1 MILKKNVNNYLFIYL
16 ISHLLIWTLIPS
28 VVNTNLPLDT
38 IEALAWGSDLK
49 WGFEKH
55 PPMSGLM
62 VEIIFQLFGSN
73 DWAFYLLSQIFLIFT
88 FFIVWKFSNEI
99 FKDETLSLISVLMLS
114 GFFFYNYTTPEFNV
128 NICQLPFWA
137 LTVLYGWRSFNV
149 KNKISNWLFFGLF
162 ASFGFLSKYLFIF
175 LLIGIKIFYLYF
187 LMKKK
192 KINLYYSIPGLIF
205 LAVISP
211 HLIWLSQNEYV
222 TILYGLSR
230 SNIETGNFL
239 NHLINPLIFLIKQ
252 SIILVPIVLMTY
264 VLLKKIK
271 INIKSNNTLIYLV
284 CINILPFILML
295 LYSLL
300 TGAKIRTMWMTP
312 FYIFFP
318 TMLLFIFKK
327 FILFKN
333 LKKFFLIFFIIFLI
347 SPMTYFAVSVLDKN
361 KRTDY
366 PGREIADLV
375 QRKWDKNFSN
385 EITIVVGDEWAAG
398 NLSYHLVSRPKWLR
412 SLKTMSKE
420 LDENQGV
427 IYAGNPDILKKIC
440 PGEFGTIRPTGYC
453 MIGRR

>member
-1 MILKKNVNNYLFIYL
+1 MIIKKNVNKYLFIYL
-16 ISHLLIWTLIPS
+16 TGHLLIWTLIPT

-62 VEIIFQLFGSN
+62 VEIIFQLFGNN

-88 FFIVWKFSNEI
+88 FLIVWKFSNEI
-99 FKDETLSLISVLMLS
+99 FRDKTLSLISVLMLS

-149 KNKISNWLFFGLF
+149 KDKISNWIFFGLF

-187 LMKKK
+187 LIKKK
-192 KINLYYSIPGLIF
+192 KINFYYFIPGLIF

-230 SNIETGNFL
+230 SNIETGNFI

-252 SIILVPIVLMTY
+252 IIILAPIVLMTY
-264 VLLKKIK
+264 VLLKEIK

-295 LYSLL
+295 VYSLL

-333 LKKFFLIFFIIFLI
+333 LKKFFSVFFIFFLV

-427 IYAGNPDILKKIC
+427 IYAGNPEILKKIC

>member
-1 MILKKNVNNYLFIYL
+1 MIIKKNVNKYLFIYL
-16 ISHLLIWTLIPS
+16 TGHLLIWTLIPT

-62 VEIIFQLFGSN
+62 VEIIFQLFGNN
-73 DWAFYLLSQIFLIFT
+73 DWAFYLLSQIFLTFT

-99 FKDETLSLISVLMLS
+99 FKDKTLSLISVLMLS

-149 KNKISNWLFFGLF
+149 KDKISNWLFFGLF

-175 LLIGIKIFYLYF
+175 LLIGIKIFYSYF
-187 LMKKK
+187 LIKKK
-192 KINLYYSIPGLIF
+192 KINIYYFIPGLIF

-211 HLIWLSQNEYV
+211 HLIWLSQNDYV

-230 SNIETGNFL
+230 SNIETGNFI

-252 SIILVPIVLMTY
+252 IIILVPIMLMTY

-271 INIKSNNTLIYLV
+271 IDINSNNTLIYLV

-327 FILFKN
+327 FIFFKS
-333 LKKFFLIFFIIFLI
+333 LKKFFLIFFIFFLI
-347 SPMTYFAVSVLDKN
+347 SPLTYLAVSILDKN

-412 SLKTMSKE
+412 SLKTISKN

>member
-1 MILKKNVNNYLFIYL
+1 MILKKNVNIYLFIYL

-62 VEIIFQLFGSN
+62 VEIIFQLFGNN
-73 DWAFYLLSQIFLIFT
+73 DWAFYLLSQIFLTFT

-99 FKDETLSLISVLMLS
+99 FKDKTLSLISVLMLS

-149 KNKISNWLFFGLF
+149 KDKISNWLFFGLF

-175 LLIGIKIFYLYF
+175 LLIGIKIFYSYF
-187 LMKKK
+187 LIKKK
-192 KINLYYSIPGLIF
+192 KINIYYFIPGLIF

-211 HLIWLSQNEYV
+211 HLIWLSQNDYV

-230 SNIETGNFL
+230 SNIETGNFI

-252 SIILVPIVLMTY
+252 IIILVPIMLMTY

-271 INIKSNNTLIYLV
+271 IDINSNNTLIYLV

-327 FILFKN
+327 FIFFKN
-333 LKKFFLIFFIIFLI
+333 LKKFFLIFFIFFLI
-347 SPMTYFAVSVLDKN
+347 SPLTYLAVSILDKN

-412 SLKTMSKE
+412 SLKTISKD

>member
-1 MILKKNVNNYLFIYL
+1 MILKKNVNIYLFIYL

-62 VEIIFQLFGSN
+62 VEIIFQLFGNN

-99 FKDETLSLISVLMLS
+99 FRDKTLSLISVLMLS

-149 KNKISNWLFFGLF
+149 KDKISNWLFFGLF

-187 LMKKK
+187 LIKKK
-192 KINLYYSIPGLIF
+192 KINIYYFIPGLIF

-211 HLIWLSQNEYV
+211 HLIWLSQNDYV

-230 SNIETGNFL
+230 SNIETGNFI

-252 SIILVPIVLMTY
+252 IIILVPIMLMTY

-271 INIKSNNTLIYLV
+271 IDINSNNTLIYLV

-327 FILFKN
+327 FIFFKS
-333 LKKFFLIFFIIFLI
+333 LKKFFLIFFIFFLI
-347 SPMTYFAVSVLDKN
+347 SPLTYLAVSILDKN

-412 SLKTMSKE
+412 SLKTISKD

>member
-38 IEALAWGSDLK
+38 IEALAWGSDLE

-62 VEIIFQLFGSN
+62 VEIIFQLFGNN
-73 DWAFYLLSQIFLIFT
+73 DWAFYLLSQIFLTFT

-99 FKDETLSLISVLMLS
+99 FKDKTLSLISVLMLS

-137 LTVLYGWRSFNV
+137 LTVLYGWRSFNA
-149 KNKISNWLFFGLF
+149 KDKISNWLFFGLF

-192 KINLYYSIPGLIF
+192 KINLYYFIPGLIF
-205 LAVISP
+205 LVVISP

-230 SNIETGNFL
+230 SNIETDNFL

-252 SIILVPIVLMTY
+252 TIILVPIVLMTY

>member
-1 MILKKNVNNYLFIYL
+1 MILKKNVNIYLFIYL

-62 VEIIFQLFGSN
+62 VEIIFQLFGNN
-73 DWAFYLLSQIFLIFT
+73 DWAFYLLSQIFLTFT

-99 FKDETLSLISVLMLS
+99 FKDKTLSLISVLMLS

-149 KNKISNWLFFGLF
+149 KDKISNWLFFGLF

-175 LLIGIKIFYLYF
+175 LLIGIKIFYSYF
-187 LMKKK
+187 LIKKK
-192 KINLYYSIPGLIF
+192 KINIYYFIPGLIF

-211 HLIWLSQNEYV
+211 HLIWLSQNDYV

-230 SNIETGNFL
+230 SNIETGNFI

-252 SIILVPIVLMTY
+252 IIILVPIMLMTY

-271 INIKSNNTLIYLV
+271 IDINSNNTLIYLV

-327 FILFKN
+327 FIFFKN
-333 LKKFFLIFFIIFLI
+333 LKKFFLIFFIFFLI
-347 SPMTYFAVSVLDKN
+347 SPLTYLAVSILDKN

-412 SLKTMSKE
+412 SLKTISKD

-427 IYAGNPDILKKIC
+427 IYAGNPDILKKVC

>member
-1 MILKKNVNNYLFIYL
+1 MIIKKNVNKYLFIYL
-16 ISHLLIWTLIPS
+16 TGHLLIWTLIPT

-62 VEIIFQLFGSN
+62 VEIIFQLFGNN
-73 DWAFYLLSQIFLIFT
+73 DWAFYFLSQIFLIFT
-88 FFIVWKFSNEI
+88 FLIVWKFSNEI
-99 FKDETLSLISVLMLS
+99 FRDKTLSLISVLMLS

-149 KNKISNWLFFGLF
+149 KDKISNWIFFGLF

-175 LLIGIKIFYLYF
+175 LLIGIKIFFLYF

-192 KINLYYSIPGLIF
+192 KINFYYFIPGLIF

-230 SNIETGNFL
+230 SNIETGNFI

-252 SIILVPIVLMTY
+252 IIILAPIVLMTY
-264 VLLKKIK
+264 VLLKEIK

-295 LYSLL
+295 VYSLL

-333 LKKFFLIFFIIFLI
+333 LKKFFSIFFIFFLV

-427 IYAGNPDILKKIC
+427 IYAGNPEILKKIC

>member
-1 MILKKNVNNYLFIYL
+1 
-16 ISHLLIWTLIPS
+16 
-28 VVNTNLPLDT
+28 
-38 IEALAWGSDLK
+38 
-49 WGFEKH
+49 
-55 PPMSGLM
+55 
-62 VEIIFQLFGSN
+62 
-73 DWAFYLLSQIFLIFT
+73 
-88 FFIVWKFSNEI
+88 
-99 FKDETLSLISVLMLS
+99 MLS

-149 KNKISNWLFFGLF
+149 KDKISNWLFFGLF

-175 LLIGIKIFYLYF
+175 LLIGIKIFYSYF
-187 LMKKK
+187 LIKKK
-192 KINLYYSIPGLIF
+192 KINIYYFIPGLIF

-211 HLIWLSQNEYV
+211 HLIWLSQNDYV

-230 SNIETGNFL
+230 SNIETGNFI

-252 SIILVPIVLMTY
+252 IIILVPIMLMTY

-271 INIKSNNTLIYLV
+271 IDINSNNTLIYLV

-327 FILFKN
+327 FIFFKN
-333 LKKFFLIFFIIFLI
+333 LKKFFLIFFIFFLI
-347 SPMTYFAVSVLDKN
+347 SPLTYLAVSILDKN

-412 SLKTMSKE
+412 SLKTISKD

>member
-38 IEALAWGSDLK
+38 IEALARGRDLK

-175 LLIGIKIFYLYF
+175 LLVGIKIFYLYF
-187 LMKKK
+187 LIKKK
-192 KINLYYSIPGLIF
+192 KINIYYFIPGLIF
-205 LAVISP
+205 LTVISP

-222 TILYGLSR
+222 TVLYGLSR
-230 SNIETGNFL
+230 SNIETGNFI
-239 NHLINPLIFLIKQ
+239 NHLINPLIFLTKQ
-252 SIILVPIVLMTY
+252 IIILVPIMLMTY
-264 VLLKKIK
+264 ALLRKVKVN
-271 INIKSNNTLIYLV
+271 INSNNTLIYLI

-333 LKKFFLIFFIIFLI
+333 LKKFFFIFFIFFFI
-347 SPMTYFAVSVLDKN
+347 SPTTYLAVSVLDKN

-366 PGREIADLV
+366 PGREISDLV

-385 EITIVVGDEWAAG
+385 EITIVVGDEWVAG
-398 NLSYHLVSRPKWLR
+398 NLSYHLVSRPKWFR
-412 SLKTMSKE
+412 SLKTMSKD

>member
-62 VEIIFQLFGSN
+62 VEIIFQLFGNN
-73 DWAFYLLSQIFLIFT
+73 DWAFYLLSQIFLTFT
-88 FFIVWKFSNEI
+88 FLIVWKFSNEI
-99 FKDETLSLISVLMLS
+99 FRDKTLSLISVLMLS

-149 KNKISNWLFFGLF
+149 KDKISNWIFFGLF

-187 LMKKK
+187 LIKKK
-192 KINLYYSIPGLIF
+192 KINFYYFIPGLIF

-230 SNIETGNFL
+230 SNIETGNFI

-252 SIILVPIVLMTY
+252 IIILVPIVLMTY
-264 VLLKKIK
+264 VLLKEIK
-271 INIKSNNTLIYLV
+271 INIKNNNTLIYLV

-295 LYSLL
+295 VYSLL

-318 TMLLFIFKK
+318 TMLIFIFKK

-333 LKKFFLIFFIIFLI
+333 LKKFFSIFFIFFLV

-427 IYAGNPDILKKIC
+427 IYAGNPEILKKIC

>member
-62 VEIIFQLFGSN
+62 VEIIFQLFGNN
-73 DWAFYLLSQIFLIFT
+73 DWAFYLLSQIFLTFT

-99 FKDETLSLISVLMLS
+99 FKDKTLSLISVLMLS

-149 KNKISNWLFFGLF
+149 KDKISNWLLFGLF
-162 ASFGFLSKYLFIF
+162 ASFGVLSKYLFIF
-175 LLIGIKIFYLYF
+175 LLIGIKIFYSYF
-187 LMKKK
+187 LIKKK
-192 KINLYYSIPGLIF
+192 KINIYYFIPGLIF

-211 HLIWLSQNEYV
+211 HLIWLSQNDYV

-230 SNIETGNFL
+230 SNIETGNFI

-252 SIILVPIVLMTY
+252 IIILVPIMLMTY

-271 INIKSNNTLIYLV
+271 IDINSNNTLIYLV

-327 FILFKN
+327 FIFFKS
-333 LKKFFLIFFIIFLI
+333 LKKFFLIFFIFFLI
-347 SPMTYFAVSVLDKN
+347 SPLTYLAVSILDKN

-412 SLKTMSKE
+412 SLKTISKD

>member
-1 MILKKNVNNYLFIYL
+1 MILKKNVNIYLFIYL

-62 VEIIFQLFGSN
+62 VEIIFQLFGNN
-73 DWAFYLLSQIFLIFT
+73 DWAYYLLSQIFLTFT

-99 FKDETLSLISVLMLS
+99 FKDKTLSLISVLMLS

-149 KNKISNWLFFGLF
+149 KDKISNWLFFGLF

-175 LLIGIKIFYLYF
+175 LLIGIKIFYSYF
-187 LMKKK
+187 LIKKK
-192 KINLYYSIPGLIF
+192 KINIYYFIPGLIF

-211 HLIWLSQNEYV
+211 HLIWLSQNDYV

-230 SNIETGNFL
+230 SNIETGNFI

-252 SIILVPIVLMTY
+252 IIILVPIMLMTY

-271 INIKSNNTLIYLV
+271 IDINSNNTLIYLV

-327 FILFKN
+327 FIFFKN
-333 LKKFFLIFFIIFLI
+333 LKKFFLIFFIFFLI
-347 SPMTYFAVSVLDKN
+347 SPLTYLAVSILDKN

-412 SLKTMSKE
+412 SLKTISKD

>member
-1 MILKKNVNNYLFIYL
+1 MILKKNVNNYLLIYL

-62 VEIIFQLFGSN
+62 VEIIFQLFGNN
-73 DWAFYLLSQIFLIFT
+73 DWAYYLLSQIFLTFT

-99 FKDETLSLISVLMLS
+99 FKDKTLSLISVLMLS

-149 KNKISNWLFFGLF
+149 KDKISNWLLFGLF

-175 LLIGIKIFYLYF
+175 LLIGIKIFYSYF
-187 LMKKK
+187 LIKKK
-192 KINLYYSIPGLIF
+192 KINIYYFIPGLIF

-211 HLIWLSQNEYV
+211 HLIWLSQNDYV

-230 SNIETGNFL
+230 SNIETGNFI

-252 SIILVPIVLMTY
+252 IIILVPIMLMTY

-271 INIKSNNTLIYLV
+271 IDINSNNTLIYLV

-327 FILFKN
+327 FIFFKN
-333 LKKFFLIFFIIFLI
+333 LKKFFLIFFIFFLI
-347 SPMTYFAVSVLDKN
+347 SPLTYLAVSILDKN

-412 SLKTMSKE
+412 SLKTISKD

>member
-62 VEIIFQLFGSN
+62 VEIIFQLFGNN
-73 DWAFYLLSQIFLIFT
+73 DWAFYLLSQIFLTFT

-99 FKDETLSLISVLMLS
+99 FKDKILSLISVLMLS

-137 LTVLYGWRSFNV
+137 LTVLYGWRSFNA
-149 KNKISNWLFFGLF
+149 KDKISNWLFFGLF

-192 KINLYYSIPGLIF
+192 KINIYYFIPGLIF

-230 SNIETGNFL
+230 SNIETGNFI

-252 SIILVPIVLMTY
+252 MIILVPIVLMTY

-385 EITIVVGDEWAAG
+385 EITIVVGDEWVAG

-412 SLKTMSKE
+412 SLKTISKD

>member
-1 MILKKNVNNYLFIYL
+1 MIIKKNVNKYLFIYL
-16 ISHLLIWTLIPS
+16 TGHLLIWTLIPT

-62 VEIIFQLFGSN
+62 VEIIFQLFGNN

-88 FFIVWKFSNEI
+88 FLIVWKFSNEI
-99 FKDETLSLISVLMLS
+99 FRDKTLSLISILMLS

-149 KNKISNWLFFGLF
+149 KDKISNWIFFGLF

-187 LMKKK
+187 LIKKK
-192 KINLYYSIPGLIF
+192 KINFYYFIPGLIF

-230 SNIETGNFL
+230 SNIETGNFI

-252 SIILVPIVLMTY
+252 IIILAPIVLMTY
-264 VLLKKIK
+264 VLLKEIK

-295 LYSLL
+295 VYSLL

-318 TMLLFIFKK
+318 TMLIFIFKK

-333 LKKFFLIFFIIFLI
+333 LKKFFSVFFIFFLV

-427 IYAGNPDILKKIC
+427 IYAGNPEILKKIC

>member
-1 MILKKNVNNYLFIYL
+1 MIIKKNVNKYLFIYL
-16 ISHLLIWTLIPS
+16 TGHLLIWTLIPT

-62 VEIIFQLFGSN
+62 VEIIFQLFGNN
-73 DWAFYLLSQIFLIFT
+73 DWAFYLLSQIFLTFT

-99 FKDETLSLISVLMLS
+99 FKDKTLSLISVLMLS

-149 KNKISNWLFFGLF
+149 KDKISNWLFFGLF

-187 LMKKK
+187 LIKKK
-192 KINLYYSIPGLIF
+192 KINIYYFIPGLIF

-211 HLIWLSQNEYV
+211 HLIWLSQNDYV

-230 SNIETGNFL
+230 SNIETGNFI

-252 SIILVPIVLMTY
+252 IIILVPIMLMTY

-271 INIKSNNTLIYLV
+271 IDINSNNTLIYLV

-327 FILFKN
+327 FIFFKN
-333 LKKFFLIFFIIFLI
+333 LKKFFLIFFIFFLI
-347 SPMTYFAVSVLDKN
+347 SPLTYLAVSILDKN

-412 SLKTMSKE
+412 SLKTISKD

>member
-1 MILKKNVNNYLFIYL
+1 MIIKKNVNKYLFIYL
-16 ISHLLIWTLIPS
+16 TGHLLIWTLIPT

-62 VEIIFQLFGSN
+62 VEIIFQLFGNN
-73 DWAFYLLSQIFLIFT
+73 DWAYYLLSQIFLTFT

-99 FKDETLSLISVLMLS
+99 FKDKTLSLISVLMLS

-149 KNKISNWLFFGLF
+149 KDKISNWLLFGLF

-175 LLIGIKIFYLYF
+175 LLIGIKIFYSYF
-187 LMKKK
+187 LIKKK
-192 KINLYYSIPGLIF
+192 KINIYYFIPGLIF

-211 HLIWLSQNEYV
+211 HLIWLSQNDYV

-230 SNIETGNFL
+230 SNIETGNFI

-252 SIILVPIVLMTY
+252 IIILVPIMLMTY

-271 INIKSNNTLIYLV
+271 IDINSNNTLIYLV

-327 FILFKN
+327 FIFFKN
-333 LKKFFLIFFIIFLI
+333 LKKFFLIFFIFFLI
-347 SPMTYFAVSVLDKN
+347 SPLTYLAVSILDKN

-412 SLKTMSKE
+412 SLKTISKD

>member
-1 MILKKNVNNYLFIYL
+1 MIIKKNVNKYLFIYL
-16 ISHLLIWTLIPS
+16 SGHLLIWTLIPT

-62 VEIIFQLFGSN
+62 VEIIFQLFGNN

-88 FFIVWKFSNEI
+88 FLIVWKFSNEI
-99 FKDETLSLISVLMLS
+99 FRDKTLSLISVLMLS

-137 LTVLYGWRSFNV
+137 LTVLYSWRSFNV
-149 KNKISNWLFFGLF
+149 KDKISNWIFFGLF

-187 LMKKK
+187 LIKKK
-192 KINLYYSIPGLIF
+192 KINFYYFIPGLIF

-230 SNIETGNFL
+230 SNIETGNFI

-252 SIILVPIVLMTY
+252 IIILAPIVLMTY
-264 VLLKKIK
+264 VLLKEIK

-295 LYSLL
+295 VYSLL

-333 LKKFFLIFFIIFLI
+333 LKKFFSVFFIFFLV

-427 IYAGNPDILKKIC
+427 IYAGNPEILKKIC

>member
-1 MILKKNVNNYLFIYL
+1 MILKKNVNIYLFIYL

-62 VEIIFQLFGSN
+62 VEIIFQLFGNN
-73 DWAFYLLSQIFLIFT
+73 DWAFYLLSQIFLTFT

-99 FKDETLSLISVLMLS
+99 FKDKTLSLISVLMLS

-149 KNKISNWLFFGLF
+149 KDKISNWLLFGLF

-187 LMKKK
+187 LIKKK
-192 KINLYYSIPGLIF
+192 KINIYYFIPGLIF

-211 HLIWLSQNEYV
+211 HLIWLSQNDYV

-230 SNIETGNFL
+230 SNIETGNFI
-239 NHLINPLIFLIKQ
+239 NHLINPLIFLTKQ
-252 SIILVPIVLMTY
+252 IIILVPIMLMTY

-271 INIKSNNTLIYLV
+271 IDINSNNTLIYLV

-327 FILFKN
+327 FIFFKS
-333 LKKFFLIFFIIFLI
+333 LKKFFLIFFIFFLI
-347 SPMTYFAVSVLDKN
+347 SPLTYLAVSILDKN

-412 SLKTMSKE
+412 SLKTISKD

>member
-1 MILKKNVNNYLFIYL
+1 MIIKKNVNKYLFIYL
-16 ISHLLIWTLIPS
+16 TGHLLIWTLIPT

-62 VEIIFQLFGSN
+62 VEIIFQLFGNN
-73 DWAFYLLSQIFLIFT
+73 DWAFYLLSQIFLTFT

-99 FKDETLSLISVLMLS
+99 FKDKTLSLISVLMLS

-149 KNKISNWLFFGLF
+149 KDKISNWLLFGLF

-187 LMKKK
+187 LIKKK
-192 KINLYYSIPGLIF
+192 KINIYYFIPGLIF

-211 HLIWLSQNEYV
+211 HLIWLSQNDYV

-230 SNIETGNFL
+230 SNIETGNFI
-239 NHLINPLIFLIKQ
+239 NHLINPLIFLTKQ
-252 SIILVPIVLMTY
+252 IIILVPIMLMTY

-271 INIKSNNTLIYLV
+271 IDINSNNTLIYLV

-327 FILFKN
+327 FIFFKS
-333 LKKFFLIFFIIFLI
+333 LKKFFLIFFIFFLI
-347 SPMTYFAVSVLDKN
+347 SPLTYLAVSILDKN

-412 SLKTMSKE
+412 SLKTISKD

-427 IYAGNPDILKKIC
+427 IYAGNPDILKKVC

>member
-1 MILKKNVNNYLFIYL
+1 MILKKNVNNYLLIYL

-62 VEIIFQLFGSN
+62 VEIIFQLFGNN
-73 DWAFYLLSQIFLIFT
+73 DWAFYLLSQIFLTFT

-99 FKDETLSLISVLMLS
+99 FKDKTLSLISVLMLS

-149 KNKISNWLFFGLF
+149 KDKISNWLLFGLF

-175 LLIGIKIFYLYF
+175 LLIGIKIFYSYF
-187 LMKKK
+187 LIKKK
-192 KINLYYSIPGLIF
+192 KINIYYFIPGLIF

-211 HLIWLSQNEYV
+211 HLIWLSQNDYV

-230 SNIETGNFL
+230 SNIETGNFI
-239 NHLINPLIFLIKQ
+239 NHLINPLIFLTKQ
-252 SIILVPIVLMTY
+252 IIILVPIMLMTY

-271 INIKSNNTLIYLV
+271 IDINSNNTLIYLV
-284 CINILPFILML
+284 CINILPLILML

-327 FILFKN
+327 FIFFKS
-333 LKKFFLIFFIIFLI
+333 LKKFFLIFFIFFLI
-347 SPMTYFAVSVLDKN
+347 SPLTYLAVSILDKN

-412 SLKTMSKE
+412 SLKTISKD

-427 IYAGNPDILKKIC
+427 IYAGNPDILKKVC

>member
-1 MILKKNVNNYLFIYL
+1 MIIKKNVNKYLFIYL
-16 ISHLLIWTLIPS
+16 TGHLLIWTLIPT

-62 VEIIFQLFGSN
+62 VEIIFQLFGNN
-73 DWAFYLLSQIFLIFT
+73 DWAFYFLSQIFLIFT
-88 FFIVWKFSNEI
+88 FLIVWKFSNEI
-99 FKDETLSLISVLMLS
+99 FRDKTLSLISVLMLS

-149 KNKISNWLFFGLF
+149 KDKISNWIFFGLF

-187 LMKKK
+187 LIKKK
-192 KINLYYSIPGLIF
+192 KINFYYFIPGLIF

-230 SNIETGNFL
+230 SNIETGNFI

-252 SIILVPIVLMTY
+252 IIILAPIVLMTY
-264 VLLKKIK
+264 VLLKEIK

-295 LYSLL
+295 VYSLL

-318 TMLLFIFKK
+318 TMLIFIFKK

-333 LKKFFLIFFIIFLI
+333 LKKFFLIFFIFFFI

-427 IYAGNPDILKKIC
+427 IYAGNPEILKKIC

>member
-62 VEIIFQLFGSN
+62 VEIIFQLFGNN
-73 DWAFYLLSQIFLIFT
+73 DWAFYLLSQIFLTFT

-99 FKDETLSLISVLMLS
+99 FKDKILSLISVLMLS

-149 KNKISNWLFFGLF
+149 KDKISNWLFFGLF

-187 LMKKK
+187 LIKKK
-192 KINLYYSIPGLIF
+192 KINIYYFIPGLIF
-205 LAVISP
+205 LTVISP

-222 TILYGLSR
+222 TVLYGLSR

-264 VLLKKIK
+264 VLLEKIK
-271 INIKSNNTLIYLV
+271 INININNTLIYLV
-284 CINILPFILML
+284 CINILPFILIL

-318 TMLLFIFKK
+318 AMILFIFKK
-327 FILFKN
+327 FVLLKN

>member
-1 MILKKNVNNYLFIYL
+1 MILKKNVNNYLLIYL

-62 VEIIFQLFGSN
+62 VEIIFQLFGNN
-73 DWAFYLLSQIFLIFT
+73 DWAYYLLSQIFLTFT

-99 FKDETLSLISVLMLS
+99 FKDKTLSLISVLMLS

-149 KNKISNWLFFGLF
+149 KDKISNWLFFGLF

-187 LMKKK
+187 LIKKK
-192 KINLYYSIPGLIF
+192 KINIYYFIPGLIF

-211 HLIWLSQNEYV
+211 HLIWLSQNDYV

-230 SNIETGNFL
+230 SNIETGNFI

-252 SIILVPIVLMTY
+252 IIILVPIMLMTY

-271 INIKSNNTLIYLV
+271 IDINSNNTLIYLV

-327 FILFKN
+327 FIFFKN
-333 LKKFFLIFFIIFLI
+333 LKKFFLIFFIFFLI
-347 SPMTYFAVSVLDKN
+347 SPLTYLAVSILDKN

-412 SLKTMSKE
+412 SLKTISKD

>member
-1 MILKKNVNNYLFIYL
+1 MIIKKNVNKYLFIYL
-16 ISHLLIWTLIPS
+16 TGHLLIWTLIPT

-62 VEIIFQLFGSN
+62 VEIIFQLFGNN
-73 DWAFYLLSQIFLIFT
+73 DWAFYLLSQIFLTFT
-88 FFIVWKFSNEI
+88 FLIVWKFSNEI
-99 FKDETLSLISVLMLS
+99 FRDKTLSLISVLMLS

-137 LTVLYGWRSFNV
+137 LTVLYGWRSFNA
-149 KNKISNWLFFGLF
+149 KDKISNWIFFGLF

-192 KINLYYSIPGLIF
+192 KINFYYFIPGLIF

-230 SNIETGNFL
+230 SNIETGNFI

-252 SIILVPIVLMTY
+252 IIILVPIALMTY
-264 VLLKKIK
+264 VLLKETK

-295 LYSLL
+295 VYSLL

-333 LKKFFLIFFIIFLI
+333 LKKFFSIFFIFFLV

-412 SLKTMSKE
+412 SLKTVSKE

-427 IYAGNPDILKKIC
+427 IYAGNPEILKKIC

>member
-1 MILKKNVNNYLFIYL
+1 MILKKNVNNYLLIYL

-62 VEIIFQLFGSN
+62 VEIIFQLFGNN
-73 DWAFYLLSQIFLIFT
+73 DWAFYLLSQIFLTFT
-88 FFIVWKFSNEI
+88 FLIVWKFSNEI
-99 FKDETLSLISVLMLS
+99 FRDKTLSLISVLMLS

-149 KNKISNWLFFGLF
+149 KDKFSNWIFFGLF

-187 LMKKK
+187 LIKKK
-192 KINLYYSIPGLIF
+192 KINFYYFIPGLIF

-222 TILYGLSR
+222 TISYGLSR
-230 SNIETGNFL
+230 SNIETGNFI

-252 SIILVPIVLMTY
+252 IIILVPIVLMTY
-264 VLLKKIK
+264 VLLKEIK
-271 INIKSNNTLIYLV
+271 INIKNNNTLIYLV

-295 LYSLL
+295 VYSLL

-318 TMLLFIFKK
+318 TMLIFIFKK

-333 LKKFFLIFFIIFLI
+333 LKKFFSIFFIFFLV

-427 IYAGNPDILKKIC
+427 IYAGNPEILKKIC

>member
-1 MILKKNVNNYLFIYL
+1 MILKKNVNNYLLIYL

-62 VEIIFQLFGSN
+62 VEIIFQLFGNN
-73 DWAFYLLSQIFLIFT
+73 DWAFYLLSQIFLTFT

-99 FKDETLSLISVLMLS
+99 FKDKTLSLISVLMLS

-149 KNKISNWLFFGLF
+149 KDKISNWLFFGLF

-175 LLIGIKIFYLYF
+175 LLIGIKIFYSYF
-187 LMKKK
+187 LIKKK
-192 KINLYYSIPGLIF
+192 KINIYYFIPGLIF

-211 HLIWLSQNEYV
+211 HLIWLSQNDYV

-230 SNIETGNFL
+230 SNIETGNFI
-239 NHLINPLIFLIKQ
+239 NHLINPLIFLTKQ
-252 SIILVPIVLMTY
+252 IIILVPIMLMTY

-271 INIKSNNTLIYLV
+271 IDINSNNTLIYLV

-327 FILFKN
+327 FIFFKN
-333 LKKFFLIFFIIFLI
+333 LKKFFLIFFIFFLI
-347 SPMTYFAVSVLDKN
+347 SPLTYLAVSILDKN

-412 SLKTMSKE
+412 SLKTISKD

-427 IYAGNPDILKKIC
+427 IYAGNPDILKKVC

>member
-1 MILKKNVNNYLFIYL
+1 MIIKKNVNKYLFIYL
-16 ISHLLIWTLIPS
+16 SGHLLIWTLIPT

-62 VEIIFQLFGSN
+62 VEIIFQLFGNN

-88 FFIVWKFSNEI
+88 FLIVWKFSNEI
-99 FKDETLSLISVLMLS
+99 FRDKTLSLISILMLS

-149 KNKISNWLFFGLF
+149 KDKISNWIFFGLF

-187 LMKKK
+187 LIKKK
-192 KINLYYSIPGLIF
+192 KINFYYFIPGLIF

-230 SNIETGNFL
+230 SNIETGNFI

-252 SIILVPIVLMTY
+252 IIILAPIVLMTY
-264 VLLKKIK
+264 VLLKEIK

-295 LYSLL
+295 VYSLL

-333 LKKFFLIFFIIFLI
+333 LKKFFSVFFIFFLV

-427 IYAGNPDILKKIC
+427 IYAGNPEILKKIC

>member
-1 MILKKNVNNYLFIYL
+1 MILKKNVNNYLLIYL

-62 VEIIFQLFGSN
+62 VEIIFQLFGNN
-73 DWAFYLLSQIFLIFT
+73 DWAFYLLSQIFLTFT

-99 FKDETLSLISVLMLS
+99 FKDKTLSLISVLMLS

-149 KNKISNWLFFGLF
+149 KDKISNWLFFGLF

-175 LLIGIKIFYLYF
+175 LLIGIKIFYSYF
-187 LMKKK
+187 LIKKK
-192 KINLYYSIPGLIF
+192 KINIYYFIPGLIF

-211 HLIWLSQNEYV
+211 HLIWLSQNDYV

-230 SNIETGNFL
+230 SNIETGNFI

-252 SIILVPIVLMTY
+252 IIILVPIMLMTY

-271 INIKSNNTLIYLV
+271 IDINSNNTLIYLV

-327 FILFKN
+327 FIFFKN
-333 LKKFFLIFFIIFLI
+333 LKKFFLIFFIFFLI
-347 SPMTYFAVSVLDKN
+347 SPLTYLAVSILDKN

-412 SLKTMSKE
+412 SLKTISKD

>member
-1 MILKKNVNNYLFIYL
+1 MILKKNVNIYLFIYL

-62 VEIIFQLFGSN
+62 VEIIFQLFGNN
-73 DWAFYLLSQIFLIFT
+73 DWAFYLLSQIFLTFT

-99 FKDETLSLISVLMLS
+99 FKDKTLSLISVLMLS

-149 KNKISNWLFFGLF
+149 KDKISNWLLFGLF

-187 LMKKK
+187 LIKKK
-192 KINLYYSIPGLIF
+192 KINIYYFIPGLIF

-211 HLIWLSQNEYV
+211 HLIWLSQNDYV

-230 SNIETGNFL
+230 SNIETGNFI
-239 NHLINPLIFLIKQ
+239 NHLINPLIFLTKQ
-252 SIILVPIVLMTY
+252 IIILVPIMLMTY

-271 INIKSNNTLIYLV
+271 IDINSNNTLIYLV

-327 FILFKN
+327 FIFFKS
-333 LKKFFLIFFIIFLI
+333 LKKFFLIFFIFFLI
-347 SPMTYFAVSVLDKN
+347 SPLTYLAVSILDKN

-412 SLKTMSKE
+412 SLKTISKD

-427 IYAGNPDILKKIC
+427 IYAGNPDILKKVC

>member
-1 MILKKNVNNYLFIYL
+1 MILKKNVNIYLFIYL

-62 VEIIFQLFGSN
+62 VEIIFQLFGNN
-73 DWAFYLLSQIFLIFT
+73 DWAFYLLSQIFLTFT

-99 FKDETLSLISVLMLS
+99 FKDKTLSLISVLMLS

-149 KNKISNWLFFGLF
+149 KDKISNWIFFGLF

-187 LMKKK
+187 LIKKK
-192 KINLYYSIPGLIF
+192 KINFYYFIPGLIF

-230 SNIETGNFL
+230 SNIETGNFI

-252 SIILVPIVLMTY
+252 IIILAPIVLMTY
-264 VLLKKIK
+264 VLLKEIK

-295 LYSLL
+295 VYSLL

-333 LKKFFLIFFIIFLI
+333 LKKFFSVFFIFFLV

-427 IYAGNPDILKKIC
+427 IYAGNPEILKKIC

>member
-1 MILKKNVNNYLFIYL
+1 MILKKNVNIYLFIYL

-62 VEIIFQLFGSN
+62 VEIIFQLFGNN
-73 DWAFYLLSQIFLIFT
+73 DWAYYLLSQIFLTFT

-99 FKDETLSLISVLMLS
+99 FKDKTLSLISVLMLS

-149 KNKISNWLFFGLF
+149 KDKISNWLFFGLF

-187 LMKKK
+187 LIKKK
-192 KINLYYSIPGLIF
+192 KINIYYFIPGLIF

-211 HLIWLSQNEYV
+211 HLIWLSQNDYV

-230 SNIETGNFL
+230 SNIETGNFI

-252 SIILVPIVLMTY
+252 IIILVPIMLMTY

-271 INIKSNNTLIYLV
+271 IDINSNNTLIYLV

-327 FILFKN
+327 FIFFKS
-333 LKKFFLIFFIIFLI
+333 LKKFFLIFFIFFLI
-347 SPMTYFAVSVLDKN
+347 SPLTYLAVSILDKN

-412 SLKTMSKE
+412 SLKTISKD

>member
-1 MILKKNVNNYLFIYL
+1 MILKKNVNNYLLIYL

-62 VEIIFQLFGSN
+62 VEIIFQLFGNN
-73 DWAFYLLSQIFLIFT
+73 DWAYYLLSQIFLTFT

-99 FKDETLSLISVLMLS
+99 FKDKTLSLISVLMLS

-149 KNKISNWLFFGLF
+149 KDKISNWLFFGLF

-175 LLIGIKIFYLYF
+175 LLIGIKIFYSYF
-187 LMKKK
+187 LIKKK
-192 KINLYYSIPGLIF
+192 KINIYYFIPGLIF

-211 HLIWLSQNEYV
+211 HLIWLSQNDYV

-230 SNIETGNFL
+230 SNIETGNFI
-239 NHLINPLIFLIKQ
+239 NHLINPLIFLTKQ
-252 SIILVPIVLMTY
+252 IIILVPIMLMTY

-271 INIKSNNTLIYLV
+271 IDINSNNTLIYLV

-327 FILFKN
+327 FIFFKN
-333 LKKFFLIFFIIFLI
+333 LKKFFLIFFIFFLI
-347 SPMTYFAVSVLDKN
+347 SPLTYLAVSILDKN

-412 SLKTMSKE
+412 SLKTISKD

>member
-1 MILKKNVNNYLFIYL
+1 MILKKNVNIYLFIYL

-62 VEIIFQLFGSN
+62 VEIIFQLFGNN
-73 DWAFYLLSQIFLIFT
+73 DWAFYLLSQIFLTFT

-99 FKDETLSLISVLMLS
+99 FKDKTLSLISVLMLS

-149 KNKISNWLFFGLF
+149 KDKISNWLFFGLF

-187 LMKKK
+187 LIKKK
-192 KINLYYSIPGLIF
+192 KINIYYFIPGLIF

-211 HLIWLSQNEYV
+211 HLIWLSQNDYV

-230 SNIETGNFL
+230 SNIETGNFI

-252 SIILVPIVLMTY
+252 IIILVPIMLMTY

-271 INIKSNNTLIYLV
+271 IDINSNNTLIYLV

-318 TMLLFIFKK
+318 TMLLIIFKK
-327 FILFKN
+327 FIFFKS
-333 LKKFFLIFFIIFLI
+333 LKKFFLIFFIFFLI
-347 SPMTYFAVSVLDKN
+347 SPLTYLAVSILDKN

-412 SLKTMSKE
+412 SLKTISKD

>member
-1 MILKKNVNNYLFIYL
+1 MIIKKNVNKYLFIYL
-16 ISHLLIWTLIPS
+16 TGHLLIWTLIPT

-62 VEIIFQLFGSN
+62 VEIIFQLFGNN
-73 DWAFYLLSQIFLIFT
+73 DWAFYLLSQIFLTFT

-99 FKDETLSLISVLMLS
+99 FKDKTLSLISVLMLS

-149 KNKISNWLFFGLF
+149 KDKISNWLLFGLF

-175 LLIGIKIFYLYF
+175 LLIGIKIFYSYF
-187 LMKKK
+187 LIKKK
-192 KINLYYSIPGLIF
+192 KINIYYFIPGLIF

-211 HLIWLSQNEYV
+211 HLIWLSQNDYV

-230 SNIETGNFL
+230 SNIETGNFI

-252 SIILVPIVLMTY
+252 IIILVPIMLMTY

-271 INIKSNNTLIYLV
+271 IDINSNNTLIYLV

-327 FILFKN
+327 FIFFKN
-333 LKKFFLIFFIIFLI
+333 LKKFFLIFFIFFLI
-347 SPMTYFAVSVLDKN
+347 SPLTYLAVSILDKN

-412 SLKTMSKE
+412 SLKTISKD

>member
-62 VEIIFQLFGSN
+62 VEIIFQLFGNN
-73 DWAFYLLSQIFLIFT
+73 DWAFYLLSQIFLTFT

-99 FKDETLSLISVLMLS
+99 FKDKILSLISVLMLS

-264 VLLKKIK
+264 VLLEKIK

-333 LKKFFLIFFIIFLI
+333 LKKFFLIFFTFFLI
-347 SPMTYFAVSVLDKN
+347 SPMTYFVVSVMDKN

-412 SLKTMSKE
+412 SLKTTSKDI
-420 LDENQGV
+420 DENQGV